1 MWIRL
6 NRSLAL
12 NTKVWWSVGY
22 SSGSRSGYRWMDHVK
37 IGTKDIVDK
46 IKRKNDNK
54 WIYLHEKH

>member
-46 IKRKNDNK
+46 IKRKNDNN
-54 WIYLHEKH
+54 